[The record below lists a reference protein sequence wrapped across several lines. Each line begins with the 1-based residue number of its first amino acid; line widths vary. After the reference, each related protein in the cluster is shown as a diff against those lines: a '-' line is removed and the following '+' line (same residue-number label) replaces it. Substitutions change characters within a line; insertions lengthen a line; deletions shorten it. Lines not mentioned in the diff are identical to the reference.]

1 MRSKVV
7 AAEMATAAGIP
18 TVIASG
24 FEPGALPRAWAG
36 EPVGTRFRAAGR
48 AALELQAVAEVR
60 QAVARAA

>member
-24 FEPGALPRAWAG
+24 IAAGAILAAAAG
-36 EPVGTRFRAAGR
+36 EPVGTRLRGA
-48 AALELQAVAEVR
+48 
-60 QAVARAA
+60 